1 MFWGCGA
8 AGSAPAWHAGG
19 QGFKSPQLHV
29 ASLPAIPKYWKKLD
43 SLVGKHVLVTGASSG
58 LGLEVARATV
68 AAGADVTMAVRNVA
82 KTNALIP
89 QLKVG
94 ASGSISV
101 LPLDLTSLKSIK
113 KAAHDVAKPIDIL
126 ILNAGVMATPLR
138 HTEDGFELQMGTN
151 HLGHFAFA
159 GQVLDAL
166 VDGARVVTVSSQAH
180 RMGSFQPEKIIDQC
194 YGRGEYQPWSAY
206 GRSKLAN
213 LLFTLQLHRL
223 SQQGSL
229 PKNKK
234 VAAMAAHPG
243 WSATNLQAVG
253 AQMKNQPLMERG
265 SNVVNTLFA
274 QSAKQGALPILC
286 AATFPELPSGSYL
299 APDGFLEMRGYPKL
313 TRASS
318 AAYDQGLAE
327 KLWEIS
333 SELTGVAW
341 N

>member
-1 MFWGCGA
+1 MA
-8 AGSAPAWHAGG
+8 VP
-19 QGFKSPQLHV
+19 PI
-29 ASLPAIPKYWKKLD
+29 IPKQWRKPE
-43 SLVGKHVLVTGASSG
+43 SLTGKHVLVTGASSG
-58 LGLEVARATV
+58 LGLEVARACV
-68 AAGADVTMAVRNVA
+68 RAGADVTLAVRNVA
-82 KTNALIP
+82 KTEPLLP
-89 QLKVG
+89 QIQVG
-94 ASGSISV
+94 ATSAVEV
-101 LPLDLTSLKSIK
+101 LPLDLTSLQSVHR
-113 KAAHDVAKPIDIL
+113 AAKQVSRDIDVL

-159 GQVLDAL
+159 GEVFGKL
-166 VDGARVVTVSSQAH
+166 VDGARIVTVSSQAH
-180 RMGSFQPEKIIDQC
+180 RIGSFKPEKIIDQC
-194 YGRGEYQPWSAY
+194 YGRGEYEPWGAY

-223 SQQGSL
+223 SVQGKL
-229 PKNKK
+229 PGGKRIEP
-234 VAAMAAHPG
+234 MAAHPG

-265 SNVVNTLFA
+265 SNVVNALFA

-299 APDGFLEMRGYPKL
+299 GPDGFLEMRGYPRL

-333 SELTGVAW
+333 TELTRVSW
-341 N
+341 S

>member
-1 MFWGCGA
+1 MA
-8 AGSAPAWHAGG
+8 
-19 QGFKSPQLHV
+19 SP
-29 ASLPAIPKYWKKLD
+29 STIPKNWRKPEPLD
-43 SLVGKHVLVTGASSG
+43 GKHVLITGASSG
-58 LGLEVARATV
+58 LGLEVAKACA
-68 AAGADVTMAVRNVA
+68 AAGAHVTMAVRNIE
-82 KTNALIP
+82 KTTALLP
-89 QLKVG
+89 QISVG
-94 ASGSISV
+94 ARGEV
-101 LPLDLTSLKSIK
+101 RLLPLDLTSLRSIN
-113 KAAHDVAKPIDIL
+113 AAAVQIAQPIDTL

-159 GQVLDAL
+159 GLTLDLLA
-166 VDGARVVTVSSQAH
+166 DGARIVSVSSQAH
-180 RMGSFQPEKIIDQC
+180 RLGSFDPEKIIDQC
-194 YGRGEYQPWSAY
+194 YGRGEYQPWTAY

-223 SQQGSL
+223 STQGL
-229 PKNKK
+229 LRKGKK
-234 VAAMAAHPG
+234 VSPMAAHPG

-265 SNVVNTLFA
+265 SNVVNALFA

-286 AATFPELPSGSYL
+286 AGTFTELPSGSYL
-299 APDGFLEMRGYPKL
+299 GPDGFMEMRGYPKL

-318 AAYDQGLAE
+318 SAYDQVLAE

-341 N
+341 S

>member
-1 MFWGCGA
+1 MA
-8 AGSAPAWHAGG
+8 TP
-19 QGFKSPQLHV
+19 PI
-29 ASLPAIPKYWKKLD
+29 IPKQWRKPP
-43 SLVGKHVLVTGASSG
+43 SLVGKHVVVTGASSG
-58 LGLEVARATV
+58 LGLEVARTCV
-68 AAGADVTMAVRNVA
+68 AAGADVTMAVRNLE
-82 KTNALIP
+82 KTSALIP

-94 ASGSISV
+94 ASGSIDL
-101 LPLDLTSLKSIK
+101 LPLDLTSLKSVK
-113 KAAHDVAKPIDIL
+113 SAATTLIERSQAIDIL

-159 GQVLDAL
+159 AAL
-166 VDGARVVTVSSQAH
+166 LPLLTEGARLVNVSSQAH
-180 RMGSFQPEKIIDQC
+180 RMGSFQAESIIDQC
-194 YGRGEYQPWSAY
+194 FGRGEYQPWSAY

-223 SQQGSL
+223 SSQGKL
-229 PKNKK
+229 PDGKRIEP
-234 VAAMAAHPG
+234 MAAHPG

-286 AATFPELPSGSYL
+286 AATFPALPSGSYL
-299 APDGFLEMRGYPKL
+299 GPDGFLEMRGYPKL

-318 AAYDQGLAE
+318 AAYDQSLAE
-327 KLWEIS
+327 RLWDIS
-333 SELTGVAW
+333 CELTGSSW
-341 N
+341 S

>member
-29 ASLPAIPKYWKKLD
+29 AVLPTIPKGWRKPE
-43 SLVGKHVLVTGASSG
+43 SLLGRHILITGASSG
-58 LGLEVARATV
+58 LGLEVARA
-68 AAGADVTMAVRNVA
+68 AASAGADVTLAVRNVE
-82 KTNALIP
+82 KTQVLIP
-89 QLKVG
+89 QLSVG
-94 ASGSISV
+94 ASGSIDIV
-101 LPLDLTSLKSIK
+101 QLDLTSLKSIK
-113 KAAHDVAKPIDIL
+113 KSASEISKAVDIL
-126 ILNAGVMATPLR
+126 VLNAGVMATPLR

-159 GQVLDAL
+159 GLML
-166 VDGARVVTVSSQAH
+166 PTLIDGARVVTVSSQAH
-180 RMGSFQPEKIIDQC
+180 RMGSFQTEKIIDQC
-194 YGRGEYQPWSAY
+194 FGRGEYQPWTAY

-213 LLFTLQLHRL
+213 LLFTLELYRL
-223 SQQGSL
+223 SSQGLL
-229 PKNKK
+229 PNGKRIS
-234 VAAMAAHPG
+234 AMAAHPG

-253 AQMKNQPLMERG
+253 AQMKNQPIMERG
-265 SNVVNTLFA
+265 SNVVNALFA

-286 AATFPELPSGSYL
+286 AATFPDLPGGSYL
-299 APDGFLEMRGYPKL
+299 GPDGFLEMRGYPKL

-318 AAYDQGLAE
+318 AAYDQELAE

-341 N
+341 S

>member
-1 MFWGCGA
+1 MFRGCGA

-29 ASLPAIPKYWKKLD
+29 ATLPDIPKNWRKPP
-43 SLVGKHVLVTGASSG
+43 SLAGKHVLVTGASSG
-58 LGLEVARATV
+58 LGLEVARAC
-68 AAGADVTMAVRNVA
+68 ASAGANVTMAVRNVA
-82 KTNALIP
+82 KTTPLIS
-89 QLKVG
+89 QMQVG
-94 ASGSISV
+94 ATGLIHS
-101 LPLDLTSLKSIK
+101 LALDLTSLKSVQQ
-113 KAAHDVAKPIDIL
+113 AAAEISTPIDIL
-126 ILNAGVMATPLR
+126 VLNAGVMATPLR

-159 GQVLDAL
+159 GQVFSAL
-166 VDGARVVTVSSQAH
+166 VEGARVVTVSSQAH
-180 RMGSFQPEKIIDQC
+180 RMGSIHPEKLIDQC

-213 LLFTLQLHRL
+213 LLFTHQLHRL
-223 SQQGSL
+223 SSQGLL
-229 PKNKK
+229 PKGKQ
-234 VAAMAAHPG
+234 VEAMAAHPG

-253 AQMKNQPLMERG
+253 AQMKNQPIMERG
-265 SNVVNTLFA
+265 SNVVNSLFA

-286 AATFPELPSGSYL
+286 AATFPNLPGGSYL
-299 APDGFLEMRGYPKL
+299 APDGFLEVRGYPKL

-327 KLWEIS
+327 RLWEIS

-341 N
+341 S

>member
-1 MFWGCGA
+1 MV
-8 AGSAPAWHAGG
+8 SSST
-19 QGFKSPQLHV
+19 SPT
-29 ASLPAIPKYWKKLD
+29 IPKNWRKPEPLD
-43 SLVGKHVLVTGASSG
+43 GKHVLVTGASSG
-58 LGLEVARATV
+58 LGLEVAKACAV
-68 AAGADVTMAVRNVA
+68 AGADVTMAVRNIE

-89 QLKVG
+89 QITVG
-94 ASGSISV
+94 ARGQVSL
-101 LPLDLTSLKSIK
+101 LPLDLTSLRSIK
-113 KAAHDVAKPIDIL
+113 AAASQMTKPIDIL
-126 ILNAGVMATPLR
+126 FLNAGVMATPLR

-151 HLGHFAFA
+151 HLGHFAF
-159 GQVLDAL
+159 GGLTLDLL

-180 RMGSFQPEKIIDQC
+180 RLGSFNAEKIIDQC
-194 YGRGEYQPWSAY
+194 YGRGDYQPWSAY

-223 SQQGSL
+223 STQGL
-229 PKNKK
+229 LRTGKK
-234 VAAMAAHPG
+234 VSPMAAHPG

-286 AATFPELPSGSYL
+286 AGTYSQLPSGSYL
-299 APDGFLEMRGYPKL
+299 GPDGFMEMRGYPKL

-318 AAYDQGLAE
+318 AAYDQELAE

-341 N
+341 S